1 MRSLPPFFLVSLL
14 LVMSMAPLAA
24 NSVMLPTVEERAA
37 TPKALIDFEVTSI
50 ELGDSLTAALQWD
63 QPDNSTLEYVLRD
76 EPVLVSITFTQAG
89 TSSQPAYAEGWM
101 QVWHPV
107 GFLMEDHYVNM
118 TLSGLQSTTE
128 TFYWTPSAA
137 HSAIDEDGNLYGGI
151 ILRGT
156 IDGGLADDNE
166 DNNEFDREVPVA
178 VWKDP
183 MDNGFCGDVDGDQV
197 VDCTN
202 QLSANEPTWVGAGYD
217 SDGSLSSDPDY
228 YGHWRMENAS
238 SNEGEMHWRVSAPG
252 TDYASNRHDRLW
264 WGWFTPFDNCDDP
277 GHGLK
282 YGTLDSAVS
291 ALYGNNFCKIRVRSF
306 DFISMHLVTAAWGE
320 MAAGDTIRMEAD
332 AGGSLEH
339 YNYSAQNLSKN
350 HGDWSRLVWNMTDI
364 HPNADYTLAFRFDS
378 DSSLANQGIHLDS
391 FLMFGFEKVAEYTL
405 DVDCDDPL
413 PNAYMVVPDDS
424 RPPSLFCKIKNNGYV
439 DITLRLYTE
448 VSNQTWMN
456 NYPLRIDSNNR
467 FDHDNYVVSEVIKA
481 LDTMNT
487 WFNLSIPE
495 GASVEEL
502 DWFVWINDGTTN
514 LSKVYIEL
522 PVSVIAAYSISLDQ
536 KALANPAAVL
546 YPGTT
551 GDVAMVMKNTGNQIA
566 TWNLGAT
573 FGDSRWGDENLVWHD
588 ANGSVVTSLAMNI
601 TDEFELTATVIV
613 PDEISPGTY
622 AITLLAS
629 GRPPANFVADWTI
642 YIEVPVFH
650 DLVLEPETT
659 ETVSY
664 THLTLPTIYS
674 V

>member
-1 MRSLPPFFLVSLL
+1 MRSLSPFLLVSLL
-14 LVMSMAPLAA
+14 LVMSMAPFAA
-24 NSVMLPTVEERAA
+24 NSVMTATVDERAA

-50 ELGDSLTAALQWD
+50 ELGDPQTSAHQWN
-63 QPDNSTLEYVLRD
+63 QSDNSTAEYVLRD
-76 EPVLVSITFTQAG
+76 QWILVSVTFTQAG

-101 QVWHPV
+101 QVWHPI
-107 GFLMEDHYVNM
+107 GFLMEEHYVNM

-128 TFYWTPSAA
+128 TFYWSPSAA
-137 HSAIDEDGNLYGGI
+137 HSAIDDHGDLYGGI

-166 DNNEFDREVPVA
+166 DNNELDREVPVA
-178 VWKDP
+178 VWKDA

-197 VDCTN
+197 IDCTN
-202 QLSANEPTWVGAGYD
+202 QLSANEPTWAGAGYN
-217 SDGSLSSDPDY
+217 SDGSLSSDPDW

-238 SNEGEMHWRVSAPG
+238 SAEGDWHWRVSRPG
-252 TDYASNRHDRLW
+252 SDYASNRHDRLW

-306 DFISMHLVTAAWGE
+306 DFISMHLVTEAWGE
-320 MAAGDTIRMEAD
+320 MAAGDQIRLEAD
-332 AGGSLEH
+332 AGGSLAH
-339 YNYSAQNLSKN
+339 YNYTAQNLSKN
-350 HGDWSRLVWNMTDI
+350 HGDWSQLVWNMTDV
-364 HPNADYTLAFRFDS
+364 HPNADYTLSFRFDS
-378 DSSLANQGIHLDS
+378 NSSFANQGIHLDS
-391 FLMFGFEKVAEYTL
+391 FLLFGFEMVAEYTI

-413 PNAYMVVPDDS
+413 PNAYMVVPDDP
-424 RPPSLFCKIKNNGYV
+424 RPPSLYCKIKNNGYV

-456 NYPLRIDSNNR
+456 NYPLRIDSNNM

-481 LDTMNT
+481 LETMDT

-502 DWFVWINDGTTN
+502 DWFVWVNDGTTN

-522 PVSVIAAYSISLDQ
+522 PVSVIAAYSITLDQ
-536 KALANPAAVL
+536 KTLANPAAVL

-551 GDVAMVMKNTGNQIA
+551 GDVAMA
-566 TWNLGAT
+566 
-573 FGDSRWGDENLVWHD
+573 
-588 ANGSVVTSLAMNI
+588 
-601 TDEFELTATVIV
+601 
-613 PDEISPGTY
+613 
-622 AITLLAS
+622 
-629 GRPPANFVADWTI
+629 
-642 YIEVPVFH
+642 
-650 DLVLEPETT
+650 
-659 ETVSY
+659 VSY
-664 THLTLPTIYS
+664 THLTLPTILL